1 MMKFPSFDKL
11 MLRLGYVSKAE
22 LEYWKQCADNDSSL
36 VAELVS
42 EMQNMREA
50 DDDTQADLD
59 KLREAYH
66 MAMDENTRLKGYL
79 EELYRRLAEMRL
91 GL

>member
-50 DDDTQADLD
+50 DDTTQVDLD
-59 KLREAYH
+59 KLREAYRL
-66 MAMDENTRLKGYL
+66 ARDENNRLKEYL
-79 EELYRRLAEMRL
+79 EELYRRIGEMRL
-91 GL
+91 DL